1 MKCDFYPQAITKF
14 KPLMIIICALLSAC
28 GGQRFK
34 QFKDE
39 LGAPGIYV
47 DPSGYVIFIKKDMRY
62 AACDKDQ
69 CVEGPW
75 EYQAASDDP
84 GYPEIKVFITLIDIF
99 KTKFGEKMERDAVY
113 GQYTRA
119 NYSYDM
125 YDERVRSDY
134 NGVVRNRLSNSDPKY
149 QYALQGPVMRCYTYN
164 NQPCLKYNDSKDID
178 GENGFLKVASYQ

>member
-1 MKCDFYPQAITKF
+1 MKCDFYPQAIAKF
-14 KPLMIIICALLSAC
+14 KPLLIIMCALLSAC

-69 CVEGPW
+69 CVEGDW
-75 EYQAASDDP
+75 EYQGVSKI
-84 GYPEIKVFITLIDIF
+84 PEHPEFKVSITLIDIF
-99 KTKFGEKMERDAVY
+99 KTKFGQKMERDAIY

-125 YDERVRSDY
+125 YDERVRSEY
-134 NGVVRNRLSNSDPKY
+134 NHMVRYRLSYSDPKD
-149 QYALQGPVMRCYTYN
+149 QYALQGPIMLCYTYSN
-164 NQPCLKYNDSKDID
+164 RPCLKYSASKDID